1 MKLRMT
7 SQGRVLTPGIL
18 LGTIISATIA
28 LTASADLT
36 NCAPAPPGLVSWW
49 PGEGNAND
57 QVGANSGTVLGEAT
71 FAPGL
76 VGQAFSF
83 NGWSGLVVVPD
94 APALRFTN
102 AMTIEAWVYPAASPQ
117 GYPFGI
123 VTKWFG
129 DADQF
134 SYSTAIDI
142 SGKVYFL
149 VSKNGLAATEG
160 VDYGIVYSANTVP
173 LNQWT
178 HFAATYDGAWLKV
191 YLNGV

>member
-1 MKLRMT
+1 
-7 SQGRVLTPGIL
+7 
-18 LGTIISATIA
+18 
-28 LTASADLT
+28 
-36 NCAPAPPGLVSWW
+36 
-49 PGEGNAND
+49 
-57 QVGANSGTVLGEAT
+57 
-71 FAPGL
+71 
-76 VGQAFSF
+76 
-83 NGWSGLVVVPD
+83 VVPD

-102 AMTIEAWVYPAASPQ
+102 AMTVEGVGLPCGQPQ

-129 DADQF
+129 DANQF

-149 VSKNGLAATEG
+149 VSKNGLAANAG

-178 HFAATYDGAWLKV
+178 ILRRPMTGR
-191 YLNGV
+191 G